1 MQIQPGVISSRFK
14 NCIIIITVL
23 QTLNLIISEL
33 MEPKTL
39 LLQTA
44 VELQGITKKI
54 KKIPETPCR
63 EIKTKSTVEKII
75 LAQ

>member
-44 VELQGITKKI
+44 VELQGII
-54 KKIPETPCR
+54 KKS
-63 EIKTKSTVEKII
+63 KKSQRHPVEK
-75 LAQ
+75 LKLNQPSKR